1 MYMCS
6 PFYFHLLRVIDQ
18 ENYYGPTH
26 KSSPLIRTAKRLP
39 FDTRFRLAN
48 PLRNG
53 LPREGVAFPQR
64 VSPGLVNVS
73 SREVFHPPLVSTLRQ
88 QDRYLSRSPL
98 LSRGR
103 AKGSPGHG
111 SPPPPPPSPRPTL
124 DKPLNRFSPSVL
136 LSVYLSMYLYLYLYL
151 SLSLHRNSSPG
162 IGRNLEE
169 EPQPPRGF
177 HLVLD
182 PNYYYYYMVHRY
194 GNFRVKPGGILER
207 F

>member
-1 MYMCS
+1 MRKEV
-6 PFYFHLLRVIDQ
+6 PVTARLL
-18 ENYYGPTH
+18 
-26 KSSPLIRTAKRLP
+26 
-39 FDTRFRLAN
+39 
-48 PLRNG
+48 
-53 LPREGVAFPQR
+53 
-64 VSPGLVNVS
+64 
-73 SREVFHPPLVSTLRQ
+73 
-88 QDRYLSRSPL
+88 L
-98 LSRGR
+98 LLLLLGQ
-103 AKGSPGHG
+103 P
-111 SPPPPPPSPRPTL
+111 L
-124 DKPLNRFSPSVL
+124 DKPFNRFSPSVL
-136 LSVYLSMYLYLYLYL
+136 LSVYLSMYLYLYLCLDL

>member
-1 MYMCS
+1 M
-6 PFYFHLLRVIDQ
+6 
-18 ENYYGPTH
+18 PTH
-26 KSSPLIRTAKRLP
+26 KSCPLITTAKRLP

-64 VSPGLVNVS
+64 LSPGLVNVS
-73 SREVFHPPLVSTLRQ
+73 SREVFHPPPVSTLRQ